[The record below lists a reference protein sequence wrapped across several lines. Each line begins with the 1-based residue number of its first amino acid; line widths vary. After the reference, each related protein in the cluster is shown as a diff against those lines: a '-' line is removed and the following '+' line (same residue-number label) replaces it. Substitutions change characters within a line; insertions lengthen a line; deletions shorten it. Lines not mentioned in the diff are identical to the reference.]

1 MDDGVLLLQIYY
13 LHRELSVW
21 RIPPLQPAQTN
32 PENLIHENEILLMRS
47 PNQFCRISNQ
57 LAWFKS
63 YPDHPKHVDLLGIA
77 NNGSYGI
84 ARYKLEQYNSG
95 GDSNLPPFLPCL
107 SQMFLAHEN
116 WHEPRLVGFN
126 STRLWDKSVLLLWTE
141 DHTLIANLS
150 ELPPGSA
157 IPEGPESPIP
167 NWEWAESESVSA
179 ILYDAIEQPRAG
191 AIAHCPMSARL
202 CVIESNA
209 IRVLDYLAPPP

>member
-1 MDDGVLLLQIYY
+1 MVCASGCEQYGKWRVAVCNNSDQVPAATLQIILMDDGVLLLQIYY

-77 NNGSYGI
+77 NNGSYGV

-95 GDSNLPPFLPCL
+95 GESNLPPFLPCL
-107 SQMFLAHEN
+107 SQM
-116 WHEPRLVGFN
+116 
-126 STRLWDKSVLLLWTE
+126 
-141 DHTLIANLS
+141 
-150 ELPPGSA
+150 
-157 IPEGPESPIP
+157 
-167 NWEWAESESVSA
+167 
-179 ILYDAIEQPRAG
+179 
-191 AIAHCPMSARL
+191 
-202 CVIESNA
+202 
-209 IRVLDYLAPPP
+209 